1 MPARCFSPLEALKVI
16 GKRYR
21 SIELGMLT
29 EPHLGSERRSTHR
42 PRRTPMFWWLVFYVV
57 STFIAERG
65 AGILGYIARARGKS
79 RKIAKYREVS
89 P

>member
-42 PRRTPMFWWLVFYVV
+42 PRHAHGGLVFYVV

>member
-42 PRRTPMFWWLVFYVV
+42 PRHAHVLVARFLCR
-57 STFIAERG
+57 FNFHRG
-65 AGILGYIARARGKS
+65 ARGGHIGLHREGTREIA
-79 RKIAKYREVS
+79 
-89 P
+89 